1 MPRAADS
8 LAEQIA
14 RELAGRI
21 IRNELKPRERIREQH
36 VSQALNV
43 SRGAVREALLI
54 LQRRHLINIQSNCGA
69 QVSELTPD
77 HVHGLYALVV
87 ELYVLLAHTVI
98 DYWQTDDDLQPLRDI
113 HRRML
118 KSAEHGDVANFVR
131 ESVAISY
138 VASAFGR
145 NPYLQSTLDNL
156 LPVVSRTHQL
166 ILDARLDEMQFFNDL
181 FTELLQSVEQRDRAR
196 SRTLLEKY
204 CQRNC
209 QLVIAALAQQ
219 GAVA

>member
-1 MPRAADS
+1 M
-8 LAEQIA
+8 
-14 RELAGRI
+14 
-21 IRNELKPRERIREQH
+21 
-36 VSQALNV
+36 
-43 SRGAVREALLI
+43 
-54 LQRRHLINIQSNCGA
+54 
-69 QVSELTPD
+69 
-77 HVHGLYALVV
+77 
-87 ELYVLLAHTVI
+87 
-98 DYWQTDDDLQPLRDI
+98 
-113 HRRML
+113 
-118 KSAEHGDVANFVR
+118 
-131 ESVAISY
+131 
-138 VASAFGR
+138 
-145 NPYLQSTLDNL
+145 QSTLDNL